1 MEVLLHSFSSSI
13 VSGAY
18 AKPIFHDLLGAPLDS
33 LHNCVPKPVS
43 SFLSLLS
50 YQDFGGCHPDPNLT
64 YAKELVHA
72 MGVDRTGQPI
82 EIDSPVP
89 DFGCAT
95 GLI

>member
-1 MEVLLHSFSSSI
+1 MLNLSSMIFLVLLQILFI
-13 VSGAY
+13 TVFLNQY
-18 AKPIFHDLLGAPLDS
+18 LL
-33 LHNCVPKPVS
+33 

>member
-1 MEVLLHSFSSSI
+1 MGSI
-13 VSGAY
+13 VVPRMSGNFHISCHGSHAY
-18 AKPIFHDLLGAPLDS
+18 VLPSEINVSHDVHS
-33 LHNCVPKPVS
+33 L
-43 SFLSLLS
+43 SFGETL
-50 YQDFGGCHPDPNLT
+50 PP

-95 GLI
+95 GLINSI

>member
-1 MEVLLHSFSSSI
+1 MLNLSSMIFLVLLSSLFI
-13 VSGAY
+13 TVFLNQY
-18 AKPIFHDLLGAPLDS
+18 LL
-33 LHNCVPKPVS
+33 S
-43 SFLSLLS
+43 SLSLLS

-95 GLI
+95 GLIDSI